1 MMRKAEARKKPL
13 HWIGSA
19 LDDIRDMPE
28 DVKDEFGHA
37 LDQAQAGEKHPS
49 AKPLKGFGGAGVL
62 EIVTDD
68 VGGTYRAVYTVKFPA
83 AVYVLHVFRKKS
95 KRGIATPSEEI
106 DKVKRRLK
114 VARQHYEEHYE
125 QKET

>member
-1 MMRKAEARKKPL
+1 MGEAGRKPL
-13 HWIGSA
+13 HWIGSSR
-19 LDDIRDMPE
+19 DDIRDMSE

-68 VGGTYRAVYTVKFPA
+68 AGGTYRAVSTVKFPA
-83 AVYVLHVFRKKS
+83 AVYVLHVFQKKS
-95 KRGIATPSEEI
+95 KKGIATPKEEI
-106 DKVKRRLK
+106 EKIKRRLK
-114 VARQHYEEHYE
+114 VARQHHEEHHE
-125 QKET
+125 QEEN